1 MGLGGATA
9 VGPGLDGPGPPPRA
23 GGPGPSRMGAPTEI
37 SRGSDKSSGTKIESS
52 ALSDCIRIPLVNKA
66 GSVLWVY
73 L

>member
-9 VGPGLDGPGPPPRA
+9 VGPGLDGPGPPA
-23 GGPGPSRMGAPTEI
+23 LGGFRGMGAPTGI
-37 SRGSDKSSGTKIESS
+37 SRGPDKSSGTKIESS
-52 ALSDCIRIPLVNKA
+52 PLSECIRISLVNKA